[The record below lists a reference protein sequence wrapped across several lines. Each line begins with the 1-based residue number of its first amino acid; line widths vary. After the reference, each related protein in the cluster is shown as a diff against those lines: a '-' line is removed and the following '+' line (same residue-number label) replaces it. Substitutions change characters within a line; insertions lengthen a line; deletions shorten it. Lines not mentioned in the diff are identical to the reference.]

1 MTNPTDAQIWDL
13 IPDEWT
19 MLVPNGPGAKALVLT
34 NVEDFARAILETFGA
49 PQWQPIETAPQWQP
63 IETAPKDEQIML
75 AIEFDGP
82 NDWRIKTGYYFSEEQ
97 CWKVWGGSW
106 QPTHWM
112 PLPEAPQ

>member
-1 MTNPTDAQIWDL
+1 MKRPTDDEISAAVTSAKVKCVHPDAQTTLDI
-13 IPDEWT
+13 
-19 MLVPNGPGAKALVLT
+19 
-34 NVEDFARAILETFGA
+34 ARAILKKFG
-49 PQWQPIETAPQWQP
+49 APQWQP